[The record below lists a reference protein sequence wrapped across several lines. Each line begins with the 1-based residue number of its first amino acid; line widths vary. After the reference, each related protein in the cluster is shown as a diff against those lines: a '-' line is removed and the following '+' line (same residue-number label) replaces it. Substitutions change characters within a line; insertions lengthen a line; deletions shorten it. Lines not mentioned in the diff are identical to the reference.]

1 VLDLR
6 DCAFFGHALPEPF
19 VKLELEGRL
28 GKAGLLPRAAGVEKK
43 RLEEEWEAYR
53 RALRNLG
60 SAGGPS
66 HVVNRV
72 VAPLRGPL
80 GYLALEREE
89 AVETREGEEDGGW
102 LLNGTP
108 QGPRLRAFA
117 FDLGADL
124 DAPSRRGR
132 AYRFSPG
139 RIAHRV
145 LLAKGERAGLL
156 TNGLQLRLLLC
167 DPARPESHIAFRLD
181 RGSGGWAAQRNAP
194 DSFRLLRALGSP
206 AGLALLPDLTEAARL
221 NQTTVTKSLRRQAR
235 AAVEGFVQE
244 LLDRPENAP
253 LLAARSDLA
262 KDLWREGL
270 VLVYRLLFALKL
282 EASADPARVFS
293 FASTALWRD
302 AYSPNAALGPV
313 ARKVLDEGAE
323 TGRLLEDG
331 LRALFRLFSRGI
343 SSSELRI
350 SPLGGALFGEGTTP
364 LLDALRWG
372 ERAVARLLVNLLWTK
387 GDGKSGDLRVHYG
400 TLDVEDLGRVYESL
414 LELEPGVATEPMCRL
429 RRQKLEVVVPLA
441 QGEPYRAKAASPAG
455 TNGTDEAGDDADDE
469 TGEDDEAPK
478 GKTKVVR
485 DEKEIRAG
493 EFFLRVGLGRKA
505 TGSYYTPH
513 PFVRFLVQETL
524 GPQAAERSPAHE
536 PDPGALLALSVL
548 DPAMGSGHFLV
559 EACRF
564 LGEKLYEA
572 CRLCDELAVQA
583 DEAAAAAGSPAEKVR
598 HEARAAELRRRVEA
612 LPDPDDLMVA
622 YLPSRVAEGE
632 SAGLS
637 QTKALAL
644 ARRLVAV
651 HCLYGID
658 KNPLAVELAKLALW
672 LESYAEGLPL
682 TFLDHRLICGDSLT
696 GPFFENLLTY
706 PGSGQAIGGL
716 FAEGLTESLKA
727 TLQGALLHVRELN
740 RTVGK
745 DESDLVAKRAAK
757 ERLDAALTPFRLLAA
772 AWSGGVM
779 LGKEACDDLA
789 YETLLR
795 AVAEK
800 GDSAAVVAQSATLA
814 AMVETGREG
823 VPYDLV
829 FPEVFHPDGSPGRR
843 GFDVVLGNP
852 PWDAIQ
858 FKTKEFFASFDFRI
872 LEAPTKRERTAIEE
886 RLLADHACA
895 PLFAEYKEAF
905 ERLKRANDALC
916 HYQKVEVD
924 GDLAG
929 RQIDSFRVFMER
941 NAQLLGPTGLTGVL
955 VPSAFHANEGA
966 IGVRQLYLERMAL
979 LCCFSFENRRKLFEI
994 DSRFKFALVVAGKP
1008 GPTTEFPCAF
1018 YLHDMDWLFGDR
1030 SGRELRYSL
1039 DFVQRTG
1046 GVYLS
1051 LLELQSESDLDVAEA
1066 CFRNGEPFG
1075 KACELLQIRFGSE
1088 CHMTNDSW
1096 RFTPAAT
1103 ILPNGEDPRD
1113 PAVATRLLEQNYLY
1127 MHEGKTFRQYDDHWA
1142 DPPRYLLA
1150 VTRLADKPG
1159 WISAARFFRLA
1170 YRNIAG
1176 PGDQNVAIWNL
1187 HSAGCATG
1195 EKGPSE
1201 STPSERPT
1209 SKALVVLAS
1218 WNSYVPDWLLQLRVR
1233 ATVSQFMLFATPV
1246 ASGGVGRERFLSHSA
1261 LRLTCNHAGYAP
1273 LWHEQVGDAWRE
1285 PSPRFTWPVLE
1296 GDDARW
1302 AVRAAIDAV
1311 VADAYGLS
1319 RSQYAHVLSTFSHKS
1334 YPKAPALCLAAFD
1347 ELKEIGLDAFAR
1359 RHDPY
1364 HDLPLNEDLPKP
1376 VIDIPV
1382 AVAAAGQLGL
1392 GLEEH
1397 PGSAPPKRGRGRPR
1411 SSMAGE
1417 N

>member
-1 VLDLR
+1 MLDLR

-28 GKAGLLPRAAGVEKK
+28 GKAGLLPRVAGAEKK

-72 VAPLRGPL
+72 VAPLREPL

-102 LLNGTP
+102 LLNGADASAR
-108 QGPRLRAFA
+108 GPRLRAFA

-145 LLAKGERAGLL
+145 LLAKSERAGLL

-181 RGSGGWAAQRNAP
+181 RGSGGWAAQRHAP

-282 EASADPARVFS
+282 EASADPARAFS

-400 TLDVEDLGRVYESL
+400 TLDVEDLGRVYEAL

-441 QGEPYRAKAASPAG
+441 QGEPYRVKAASPAG
-455 TNGTDEAGDDADDE
+455 TDGADAAVDDADDE

-583 DEAAAAAGSPAEKVR
+583 DEAAAAAGSPEEKAR
-598 HEARAAELRRRVEA
+598 HAARAAELRRRVEA

-651 HCLYGID
+651 HCLYGVD

-727 TLQGALLHVRELN
+727 TLQGALVHVRELN

-757 ERLDAALTPFRLLAA
+757 ERLDAALAPFRLLAA

-779 LGKEACDDLA
+779 LGKDACDDLA

-800 GDSAAVVAQSATLA
+800 GDSAAVVARSTRLA

-829 FPEVFHPDGSPGRR
+829 FPEVFHPDGRPERQ

-916 HYQKVEVD
+916 QYQKVEVD

-941 NAQLLGPTGLTGVL
+941 NAQLLGPTGLTGIL

-966 IGVRQLYLERMAL
+966 TGVRQLYLEKMAL
-979 LCCFSFENRRKLFEI
+979 RCCYSFENRKKLFEI
-994 DSRFKFALVVAGKP
+994 DSRQKFAVVVARKP
-1008 GPTTEFPCAF
+1008 GPTTDFPCSF
-1018 YLHDMDWLFGDR
+1018 YVHDMDWLFGER

-1039 DFVQRTG
+1039 EFVRRTG
-1046 GVYLS
+1046 GDYLS
-1051 LLELQSESDLDVAEA
+1051 LLELQSAADLDVAEW
-1066 CFRNGEPFG
+1066 CFRSGAPFG
-1075 KACELLQIRFGSE
+1075 SHCAAEGIVWGRDLDLTDDAAVFVPTGSVLE
-1088 CHMTNDSW
+1088 GGS
-1096 RFTPAAT
+1096 
-1103 ILPNGEDPRD
+1103 DPRE
-1113 PAVATRLLEQNYLY
+1113 PVHAEALLARGYLP
-1127 MHEGKTFRQYDDHWA
+1127 MHEGKTYHQFDDHWG
-1142 DPPRYLLA
+1142 DRPRYVIRVGTLFSDFRAFAECSRRYRGAIREVSSATNERTL
-1150 VTRLADKPG
+1150 
-1159 WISAARFFRLA
+1159 ISALLPPGVACSKKIYCERSQHKRADSTILGLISMLDSFVADFLLRL
-1170 YRNIAG
+1170 RVQSSVSLFILDTT
-1176 PGDQNVAIWNL
+1176 PIPRT
-1187 HSAGCATG
+1187 H
-1195 EKGPSE
+1195 E
-1201 STPSERPT
+1201 SSERL
-1209 SKALVVLAS
+1209 LV
-1218 WNSYVPDWLLQLRVR
+1218 
-1233 ATVSQFMLFATPV
+1233 
-1246 ASGGVGRERFLSHSA
+1246 HSA
-1261 LRLTCNHAGYAP
+1261 LRLSCNHAGYAP

-1285 PSPRFTWPVLE
+1285 PSPPFTWPVLE

-1302 AVRAAIDAV
+1302 AVRATIDAV

-1347 ELKEIGLDAFAR
+1347 ELKAIGLDAFTR

-1376 VIDIPV
+1376 VIDIPIPSGEP
-1382 AVAAAGQLGL
+1382 GQLDLGL
-1392 GLEEH
+1392 GAPE
-1397 PGSAPPKRGRGRPR
+1397 SAAKPR
-1411 SSMAGE
+1411 RRKKG
-1417 N
+1417 

>member
-1 VLDLR
+1 MLDLR

-28 GKAGLLPRAAGVEKK
+28 GKAGLLPRVAGAEKK

-72 VAPLRGPL
+72 VVPLREPL

-102 LLNGTP
+102 LLSGADNKAGRA
-108 QGPRLRAFA
+108 RLRAFA

-145 LLAKGERAGLL
+145 LLAKSERAGLL

-181 RGSGGWAAQRNAP
+181 RGSGGWAAQRHAP

-206 AGLALLPDLTEAARL
+206 AGLDLLPDLTEAARH

-282 EASADPARVFS
+282 EASADPARAFS

-331 LRALFRLFSRGI
+331 LQALFRLFSRGI
-343 SSSELRI
+343 SCSELRI

-441 QGEPYRAKAASPAG
+441 QGEPYRAKAAREAG
-455 TNGTDEAGDDADDE
+455 TDGADEAGDDADDE

-478 GKTKVVR
+478 GKKTKVVR
-485 DEKEIRAG
+485 DEKEIQAG

-559 EACRF
+559 ESCRF

-583 DEAAAAAGSPAEKVR
+583 DEAAAAADSPGEKAR
-598 HEARAAELRRRVEA
+598 HEARAADLRRRVEA

-651 HCLYGID
+651 HCLYGVD

-682 TFLDHRLICGDSLT
+682 TFLDHRLVQGDSLT

-716 FAEGLTESLKA
+716 FAEGLTENLKA
-727 TLQGALLHVRELN
+727 TLQGALLHFRDLDAS
-740 RTVGK
+740 VGK
-745 DESDLVAKRAAK
+745 DVSDLEAKRRAK
-757 ERLDAALTPFRLLAA
+757 ERLDAALAPFRLLAA

-800 GDSAAVVAQSATLA
+800 GDPAALVEQMSRLA

-829 FPEVFHPDGSPGRR
+829 FPEVFHPDGKPERR

-852 PWDAIQ
+852 PWDGIRPLV
-858 FKTKEFFASFDFRI
+858 TEFLAGFDIAVMNAPSKVEREEFERRLLSDAGIATAFRHYEQTIDALQASIRRAFSSQ
-872 LEAPTKRERTAIEE
+872 TAI
-886 RLLADHACA
+886 
-895 PLFAEYKEAF
+895 
-905 ERLKRANDALC
+905 
-916 HYQKVEVD
+916 
-924 GDLAG
+924 
-929 RQIDSFRVFMER
+929 
-941 NAQLLGPTGLTGVL
+941 
-955 VPSAFHANEGA
+955 
-966 IGVRQLYLERMAL
+966 
-979 LCCFSFENRRKLFEI
+979 
-994 DSRFKFALVVAGKP
+994 VAGK
-1008 GPTTEFPCAF
+1008 
-1018 YLHDMDWLFGDR
+1018 
-1030 SGRELRYSL
+1030 
-1039 DFVQRTG
+1039 RTG
-1046 GVYLS
+1046 GDLDLAKAFAERCFRVASNVGSLGVILPAAFHIASGATGVRRLFLENGRFGAIRSFHNALS
-1051 LLELQSESDLDVAEA
+1051 LFEVETKVKFDLVAYRRGEAPGAVPALFRAKAFTDLDRKTLKLEVALIREISGGYLAIPEFESEEA
-1066 CFRNGEPFG
+1066 VEAARVC
-1075 KACELLQIRFGSE
+1075 LQHERRFGSWLRDLGFAVGAE
-1088 CHMTNDSW
+1088 LHPTTDAPRLIPLRDFDIS
-1096 RFTPAAT
+1096 R
-1103 ILPNGEDPRD
+1103 GDPRD
-1113 PAVATRLLEQNYLY
+1113 PDVLARLVTRGHILVANEDSL
-1127 MHEGKTFRQYDDHWA
+1127 HAFDDHW
-1142 DPPRYLLA
+1142 PSMPRYLLA
-1150 VTRLADKPG
+1150 VNRCVDRPRWIGGARYYRLMYRRIANIVDLRSMKATVVPPG
-1159 WISAARFFRLA
+1159 WVSTSPFAL
-1170 YRNIAG
+1170 RNPESG
-1176 PGDQNVAIWNL
+1176 PTVAQ
-1187 HSAGCATG
+1187 
-1195 EKGPSE
+1195 
-1201 STPSERPT
+1201 
-1209 SKALVVLAS
+1209 LVVLAVLNS
-1218 WNSYVPDWLLQLRVR
+1218 WVFDWNLRLRLSATLSAFLVR
-1233 ATVSQFMLFATPV
+1233 ALPV
-1246 ASGGVGRERFLSHSA
+1246 PSIQENLRAFLSHSA

-1285 PSPRFTWPVLE
+1285 PARPFTWPVLE

-1334 YPKAPALCLAAFD
+1334 YLKAPNRCLAAFD
-1347 ELKEIGLDAFAR
+1347 ELKEIGLDAFTR
-1359 RHDPY
+1359 LHDPY
-1364 HDLPLNEDLPKP
+1364 HDLSLNEDLPKP
-1376 VIDIPV
+1376 VIDIPIPSGEP
-1382 AVAAAGQLGL
+1382 GQLDLGL
-1392 GLEEH
+1392 G
-1397 PGSAPPKRGRGRPR
+1397 AP
-1411 SSMAGE
+1411 E
-1417 N
+1417 NAAKLRRRKKA

>member
-1 VLDLR
+1 VLDLK

-28 GKAGLLPRAAGVEKK
+28 GKAGLLPRAAGAEKK
-43 RLEEEWEAYR
+43 RLEEEWEVYR

-72 VAPLRGPL
+72 VAPLLEPL
-80 GYLALEREE
+80 GYLALKREE
-89 AVETREGEEDGGW
+89 GVETREGEEDGGW

-108 QGPRLRAFA
+108 HGARLRAFA

-145 LLAKGERAGLL
+145 LLATSERAGLL

-181 RGSGGWAAQRNAP
+181 RGSGGWAAQRHAP

-253 LLAARSDLA
+253 VLAARSGLA

-282 EASADPARVFS
+282 EASADPARAFS

-372 ERAVARLLVNLLWTK
+372 ERAVARLLVNLLWTR
-387 GDGKSGDLRVHYG
+387 GDGKSGDLRVHDG

-441 QGEPYRAKAASPAG
+441 QGEPYRAKAASPAELEG
-455 TNGTDEAGDDADDE
+455 ANEAGDDAADE
-469 TGEDDEAPK
+469 TGEDDEAPT
-478 GKTKVVR
+478 GKTRVVR

-564 LGEKLYEA
+564 LGERLYEA

-583 DEAAAAAGSPAEKVR
+583 DEAAAAAPSPEAKVR
-598 HEARAAELRRRVEA
+598 RAARAAELRRRVEV

-651 HCLYGID
+651 HCLYGVD

-682 TFLDHRLICGDSLT
+682 TFLDHRLVCGDSLT
-696 GPFFENLLTY
+696 GPFFENLLSY

-727 TLQGALLHVRELN
+727 TLHGALLHVRDLDAS
-740 RTVGK
+740 VGK
-745 DESDLVAKRAAK
+745 DVSDLEAKRRAK
-757 ERLDAALTPFRLLAA
+757 ERLDAALAPFRLLAA

-800 GDSAAVVAQSATLA
+800 GDPASVIGGLPRLA
-814 AMVETGREG
+814 AMVKTGREG

-829 FPEVFHPDGSPGRR
+829 FPEVFHPDGKLERR
-843 GFDVVLGNP
+843 GFDFVLGNP
-852 PWDAIQ
+852 PWNKVKYEFRELTQ
-858 FKTKEFFASFDFRI
+858 LLVPGWLLGKERGRVAVTGGVDTAHQSE
-872 LEAPTKRERTAIEE
+872 LEASERGTLHLRRSWE
-886 RLLADHACA
+886 RFGRLRSEDLSAVRADTDLYQMFVERSLAFVSPEGYVGEVVSSGLFKNPADGYLRRALLARGSLPWVLHYVNLQRLFEELA
-895 PLFAEYKEAF
+895 PVIEFTVLVWVGAAAERAVVASDLVKMPGEATEWPPHTGMSELRRLVF
-905 ERLKRANDALC
+905 DTGFFLGMTTPLESASWVSLLSVIEGVGVELGNDLHRTGAEDALLRLKGVLPAESDARS
-916 HYQKVEVD
+916 
-924 GDLAG
+924 ASA
-929 RQIDSFRVFMER
+929 I
-941 NAQLLGPTGLTGVL
+941 AQLRGLGL
-955 VPSAFHANEGA
+955 VPSYSS
-966 IGVRQLYLERMAL
+966 RSMAQHDSLHSRRAGKWNPCVDYVADIRHPL
-979 LCCFSFENRRKLFEI
+979 LRRLLGNL
-994 DSRFKFALVVAGKP
+994 SYYRLALRSTCGSPKTNQRSVVSCVLQPGVVATHSMWVDQEPKRHSHAGALALSGLLNAFVVDHAIRPRVTSNLGKELLRSLLV
-1008 GPTTEFPCAF
+1008 PTAAARAC
-1018 YLHDMDWLFGDR
+1018 R
-1030 SGRELRYSL
+1030 SG
-1039 DFVQRTG
+1039 
-1046 GVYLS
+1046 
-1051 LLELQSESDLDVAEA
+1051 LL
-1066 CFRNGEPFG
+1066 G
-1075 KACELLQIRFGSE
+1075 
-1088 CHMTNDSW
+1088 H
-1096 RFTPAAT
+1096 
-1103 ILPNGEDPRD
+1103 
-1113 PAVATRLLEQNYLY
+1113 
-1127 MHEGKTFRQYDDHWA
+1127 
-1142 DPPRYLLA
+1142 
-1150 VTRLADKPG
+1150 
-1159 WISAARFFRLA
+1159 
-1170 YRNIAG
+1170 
-1176 PGDQNVAIWNL
+1176 
-1187 HSAGCATG
+1187 
-1195 EKGPSE
+1195 
-1201 STPSERPT
+1201 
-1209 SKALVVLAS
+1209 LV
-1218 WNSYVPDWLLQLRVR
+1218 
-1233 ATVSQFMLFATPV
+1233 
-1246 ASGGVGRERFLSHSA
+1246 
-1261 LRLTCNHAGYAP
+1261 LRLECNSHAYAP

-1285 PSPRFTWPVLE
+1285 PKAAFNWPVLE
-1296 GDDARW
+1296 DDDARW

-1334 YPKAPALCLAAFD
+1334 YPKAPTLCLAAFD
-1347 ELKEIGLDAFAR
+1347 ELKAIGLDAFTR

-1376 VIDIPV
+1376 VIDIPIPE
-1382 AVAAAGQLGL
+1382 AGVQQGRLAFG
-1392 GLEEH
+1392 GEEL
-1397 PGSAPPKRGRGRPR
+1397 SAPASPPRRPPRGRRQ
-1411 SSMAGE
+1411 
-1417 N
+1417 

>member
-1 VLDLR
+1 MLDLR

-727 TLQGALLHVRELN
+727 TLQGALLHVRDLDAS
-740 RTVGK
+740 VGK
-745 DESDLVAKRAAK
+745 DVSDLEAKRHAK
-757 ERLDAALTPFRLLAA
+757 ERLDAALAPFRLLAA

-779 LGKEACDDLA
+779 LGKDACDDLA

-800 GDSAAVVAQSATLA
+800 GDPAAVVAQSARLA

-823 VPYDLV
+823 VPYDFV
-829 FPEVFHPDGSPGRR
+829 FPEVFHPDGRPERR

-852 PWDAIQ
+852 PWDAVRP
-858 FKTKEFFASFDFRI
+858 KAKEFFATLDVRI
-872 LEAPTKRERTAIEE
+872 LDAPTKRERLEIEKRLEADPAVVAARREYEGAIGRQQNAHE
-886 RLLADHACA
+886 RLFTNQMVELAGGKTGGDPDLAK
-895 PLFAEYKEAF
+895 LFAERYSHLVGMHGSVGA
-905 ERLKRANDALC
+905 
-916 HYQKVEVD
+916 V
-924 GDLAG
+924 
-929 RQIDSFRVFMER
+929 
-941 NAQLLGPTGLTGVL
+941 

-966 IGVRQLYLERMAL
+966 TGVRQLYLEKMAL
-979 LCCFSFENRRKLFEI
+979 RCCFSFENRKKLFEI
-994 DSRFKFALVVAGKP
+994 HSSFKFALVVADRP

-1039 DFVQRTG
+1039 DFVRRTG
-1046 GVYLS
+1046 GEFLS
-1051 LLELQSESDLDVAEA
+1051 LLELRSAADLDAAET
-1066 CFRNGEPFG
+1066 CFQSGEPFG
-1075 KACELLQIRFGSE
+1075 QVCERLGIRLGRE
-1088 CHMTNDSW
+1088 LHMTDDSW
-1096 RFTPAAT
+1096 RFTPAGMVLA
-1103 ILPNGEDPRD
+1103 NGEDPRD
-1113 PAVATRLLEQNYLY
+1113 PAVAAGLLAAGYLVL
-1127 MHEGKTFRQYDDHWA
+1127 HEGKTFHQFDDRWGDTPSYTVRMSA
-1142 DPPRYLLA
+1142 
-1150 VTRLADKPG
+1150 LADRGALFRPA
-1159 WISAARFFRLA
+1159 SNFRLA
-1170 YRNIAG
+1170 FRDIASST
-1176 PGDQNVAIWNL
+1176 NERTAIFAFLPPAVLGNKAPCERDVTRRPS
-1187 HSAGCATG
+1187 SASLELAGTTNTF
-1195 EKGPSE
+1195 SFDF
-1201 STPSERPT
+1201 
-1209 SKALVVLAS
+1209 LVR
-1218 WNSYVPDWLLQLRVR
+1218 LRVQ
-1233 ATVSQFMLFATPV
+1233 ATLNFFILLPTPMPPAV
-1246 ASGGVGRERFLSHSA
+1246 KSASRLLSHAS

-1285 PSPRFTWPVLE
+1285 PSPPFTWPVLE

-1319 RSQYAHVLSTFSHKS
+1319 RSEYAHVLSTFSHKS

-1347 ELKEIGLDAFAR
+1347 ELKAIGLDAFTR

>member
-1 VLDLR
+1 MLDLR

-28 GKAGLLPRAAGVEKK
+28 ARAGLFAKASGVEKK

-60 SAGGPS
+60 ASGGPS

-72 VAPLRGPL
+72 VAPLREPL
-80 GYLALEREE
+80 GYRALEREE

-102 LLNGTP
+102 LLNGA
-108 QGPRLRAFA
+108 GNRAGGARLRAFA
-117 FDLGADL
+117 FDLGSDL
-124 DAPSRRGR
+124 DAPARRGR

-145 LLAKGERAGLL
+145 LLAKNERAGLL

-181 RGSGGWAAQRNAP
+181 RGSGGWAAQRHAP
-194 DSFRLLRALGSP
+194 DSFRLLRALASP
-206 AGLALLPDLTEAARL
+206 AGLQALPDLTEAARL

-244 LLDRPENAP
+244 LLDHPENAAA
-253 LLAARSDLA
+253 LAGRGPALA
-262 KDLWREGL
+262 KELWREGL
-270 VLVYRLLFALKL
+270 VLVYRLLFTLKL
-282 EASADPARVFS
+282 EASADPARAFS

-302 AYSPNAALGPV
+302 TYSPNAALGPV

-323 TGRLLEDG
+323 TGKLLEEG
-331 LRALFRLFSRGI
+331 LRSLFRLFARGI

-364 LLDALRWG
+364 LLDSLRWG
-372 ERAVARLLVNLLWTK
+372 ERAVARLLVNLLWTS
-387 GDGKSGDLRVHYG
+387 GDGKTGALRVHYG

-414 LELEPGVATEPMCRL
+414 LELEPGVAAEPMCRL

-441 QGEPYRAKAASPAG
+441 QGEPYRAKAAAPA
-455 TNGTDEAGDDADDE
+455 EADDADDAGDDE
-469 TGEDDEAPK
+469 AGEGDEAPK
-478 GKTKVVR
+478 GKTKVDWIEPIAHGR
-485 DEKEIRAG
+485 
-493 EFFLRVGLGRKA
+493 FFLRVGLGRKA

-536 PDPGALLALSVL
+536 PQPGALLSLSVL

-572 CRLCDELAVQA
+572 CRLCDELALQA
-583 DEAAAAAGSPAEKVR
+583 EEAAAIAASPDEGAR
-598 HEARAAELRRRVEA
+598 HEARAADLRRRVED

-651 HCLYGID
+651 HCLYGVD

-706 PGSGQAIGGL
+706 PGSGRAIGGL
-716 FAEGLTESLKA
+716 FAEGLTESLKG
-727 TLQGALLHVRELN
+727 TLQGALLHVRDLDAS
-740 RTVGK
+740 VGK
-745 DESDLVAKRAAK
+745 DVSDLEAKRRAK
-757 ERLDAALTPFRLLAA
+757 ERLDAALAPFRLLAA

-779 LGKEACDDLA
+779 LGKDACDDLA

-800 GDSAAVVAQSATLA
+800 GEAAAVVGQSPRLA

-829 FPEVFHPDGSPGRR
+829 FPEVFHPDGSPERR

-852 PWDAIQ
+852 PWDRMLPSD
-858 FKTKEFFASFDFRI
+858 KEFFAGFDMAV
-872 LEAPTKRERTAIEE
+872 LDSPTKAEGAKRLATLRGSPEIESQYRSYLAGFRSLENVME
-886 RLLADHACA
+886 RLFVDQVAVIDGEKTIGKLD
-895 PLFAEYKEAF
+895 AF
-905 ERLKRANDALC
+905 RAF
-916 HYQKVEVD
+916 
-924 GDLAG
+924 
-929 RQIDSFRVFMER
+929 IER
-941 NAQLLGPTGLTGVL
+941 NAGLLGPTGVTGAV

-966 IGVRQLYLERMAL
+966 TGVRKLYLEKMAL
-979 LCCFSFENRRKLFEI
+979 RCCFSFENRKLFEI
-994 DSRFKFALVVAGKP
+994 HASFKFALVVAGKP

-1030 SGRELRYSL
+1030 SARELRYSL
-1039 DFVQRTG
+1039 EFVRRTG
-1046 GVYLS
+1046 GKYLS
-1051 LLELQSESDLDVAEA
+1051 LLELQSTADLDVAET
-1066 CFRNGEPFG
+1066 CFRSGEPFG
-1075 KACELLQIRFGSE
+1075 QVCELLGIRLGRE
-1088 CHMTNDSW
+1088 VNMTDDSW
-1096 RFTPAAT
+1096 RFTPVEKV
-1103 ILPNGEDPRD
+1103 LPSGEDPRD
-1113 PAVATRLLEQNYLY
+1113 PAVAVKLLDKGYLHL
-1127 MHEGKTFRQYDDHWA
+1127 HEGKTFRQYDDHWS
-1142 DPPRYLLA
+1142 DPPRYVLA
-1150 VTRLADKPG
+1150 VTRLADKPA
-1159 WISAARFFRLA
+1159 WIEAARYFRLA
-1170 YRNIAG
+1170 YRNIAS
-1176 PGDQNVAIWNL
+1176 PGDQNVAIWDL
-1187 HSAGCATG
+1187 HPPGCVTG
-1195 EKGPSE
+1195 EKGPGE
-1201 STPSERPT
+1201 NTPSKRPT
-1209 SKALVVLAS
+1209 STALAVLAS

-1246 ASGGVGRERFLSHSA
+1246 ASGVGRWERLLSHSA

-1273 LWHEQVGDAWRE
+1273 LWREQVGDSWRE
-1285 PSPRFTWPVLE
+1285 PKPPFTWPVLE

-1311 VADAYGLS
+1311 VADAYGLT

-1334 YPKAPALCLAAFD
+1334 YPKAPNLCLAAFD
-1347 ELKEIGLDAFAR
+1347 ELKEIGLDAFTR

-1376 VIDIPV
+1376 VIDIPIPN
-1382 AVAAAGQLGL
+1382 AGVQQGRLAFG
-1392 GLEEH
+1392 GEEL
-1397 PGSAPPKRGRGRPR
+1397 SAPASPPRRPR
-1411 SSMAGE
+1411 RGQRP
-1417 N
+1417 